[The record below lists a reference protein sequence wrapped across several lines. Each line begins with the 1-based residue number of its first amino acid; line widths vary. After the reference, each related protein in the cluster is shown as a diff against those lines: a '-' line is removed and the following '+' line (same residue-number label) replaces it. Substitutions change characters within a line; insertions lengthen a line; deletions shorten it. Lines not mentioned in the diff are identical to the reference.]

1 MIETNFDELDD
12 DFITLWTRQFLSNDF
27 TQIENE
33 MEKLAELGQVNAIN
47 AYYVI
52 AINADKQ
59 TTNAKIDALTDEKA
73 HSRNFNHIFNIAR
86 KLCAT
91 DPSGKELA
99 ALIEKYNHEI
109 DEINEIKFKINHLH
123 LMFDNARYVRLSEEL
138 DEVEARHEK
147 TIEKFLCNE
156 VIKKEIEA
164 IKACYQLA
172 KETNNPY
179 VMEKYLELLEGAP
192 IDASEFVERDERQ
205 FKREVAQTHKELA
218 KRYQSNPTSQNAY
231 ALGKNLVFFSKKE
244 KNKQAGLEIL
254 TKLAERPL
262 SKTLTNYI
270 NHGNVNYGE
279 EDKSYLD
286 LE

>member
-1 MIETNFDELDD
+1 MLENNFNELDN
-12 DFITLWTRQFLSNDF
+12 DFITLWSRQFLSNDF

-91 DPSGKELA
+91 DPSGKELS
-99 ALIEKYNHEI
+99 ALIEIYNREI
-109 DEINEIKFKINHLH
+109 DEINEIKLKMNQLH
-123 LMFDNARYVRLSEEL
+123 LMFDNARYVSLSEDL
-138 DEVEARHEK
+138 DKVETRHEN
-147 TIEKFLCNE
+147 TIEKFLCNK

-164 IKACYQLA
+164 IKACHQLA

-179 VMEKYLELLEGAP
+179 VMEKYLELLEGTP
-192 IDASEFVERDERQ
+192 IDASEFVERDEKQ
-205 FKREVAQTHKELA
+205 FKREIVQTHKELV
-218 KRYQSNPTSQNAY
+218 KRYKSNPSPQNAF
-231 ALGKNLVFFSKKE
+231 ALGKNMVFFGKKDKSK
-244 KNKQAGLEIL
+244 QMGIEIL

-262 SKTLTNYI
+262 SKTLNNYM
-270 NHGNVNYGE
+270 GNRVDYQE
-279 EDKSYLD
+279 ENKPYID